1 MDTEI
6 FQQIALMLILLQ
18 FLNHFQEAIIPYFL
32 LKYARKVKAAH
43 PNSLIL
49 FSVLLLTETFC
60 CPRLKLRRIFIL
72 LTELSFYLN
81 LSVLLNP
88 HHKINIT

>member
-1 MDTEI
+1 MGTEI
-6 FQQIALMLILLQ
+6 LQQIALMLILLQ

-49 FSVLLLTETFC
+49 FSVLLLI
-60 CPRLKLRRIFIL
+60 LKPSAALAWNCGAYL
-72 LTELSFYLN
+72 FY
-81 LSVLLNP
+81 
-88 HHKINIT
+88 